1 MANVIDVDESGEIK
15 QIARQ
20 IDLDFLVTINE
31 VDEFSDDPDI
41 PNNDPAVLDPDQ
53 ATVVN
58 LTEPQTAFL
67 LSNAKFRLFV
77 AGFGAGKSTC
87 MIAAIFED
95 LSHSY
100 TGIKIGAYCPT
111 YDLLNLI
118 TIPYIEERL
127 YQAGIDYRLDKSKFI
142 FYLETGDQI
151 IMRSMDNPSRIVG
164 YQTFRA
170 HIDEIDTLDEKKAE
184 EAWNKIIA
192 RNRQKIP
199 KLDENGNTI
208 RYEEDFI
215 DEDGVTVLALAGEL
229 VCETNKVS
237 AYSTPE
243 GFRFCYK
250 RWVKEKKQGY
260 EYIQAP
266 TYSNPHNPPDYIPS
280 LRATYPEQ
288 LIDAYIEGKFVNLTS
303 GSVYPEFD
311 RELNHTDA
319 VIEKHEPLHIGMDFN
334 VNNMS
339 AAVFVLRDGKP
350 LLLEEIVEGRDTPS
364 VCQTI
369 EDRYVT
375 KHRPKAHITIYPDS
389 SGKNTSSK
397 GASRSD
403 ISIIKN
409 EYGFRVK
416 ADSKNPAVKD
426 RVNALCAQIH
436 NGSGERHLLV
446 NTNNCP
452 QATDC
457 LEQQVWDKNGEPD
470 KKSGKDHMPD
480 AIGYF
485 IYQLFPIIRKRV
497 KAKQVMLHGR
507 PVN

>member
-303 GSVYPEFD
+303 GRVYSSYD
-311 RELNHTDA
+311 RN
-319 VIEKHEPLHIGMDFN
+319 LHRSYETIQHGEHLYIGQDFN
-334 VNNMS
+334 VGKMAS
-339 AAVFVLRDGKP
+339 TIYVKRDNGWHIVGELVD
-350 LLLEEIVEGRDTPS
+350 LLDTPTLIN
-364 VCQTI
+364 TI
-369 EDRYVT
+369 QSRFHGHPINV
-375 KHRPKAHITIYPDS
+375 YPDA
-389 SGKNTSSK
+389 SGDSRKTS
-397 GASRSD
+397 GASKTD
-403 ISIIKN
+403 ISLLKLA
-409 EYGFRVK
+409 GFTVK
-416 ADSKNPAVKD
+416 VKKKNPFVKD
-426 RVNALCAQIH
+426 RILSVNM
-436 NGSGERHLLV
+436 GFERGEIWV
-446 NTNNCP
+446 NDRLAP
-452 QATDC
+452 VAASS
-457 LEQQVWDKNGEPD
+457 LEQQAYDKNGEPD
-470 KKSGKDHMPD
+470 KKSGDDHQNDATGYMP
-480 AIGYF
+480 AF
-485 IYQLFPIIRKRV
+485 EMPIEKPI
-497 KAKQVMLHGR
+497 L
-507 PVN
+507 VNTGIHSAS